1 MLGTNQIA
9 LSKIFAILTAADVAV
24 SIYGQ
29 QVYGQQVY
37 GRPVYGRQVYGRQL
51 YGRQIYGRQIYGR
64 QIYGKQGAP
73 KQPAAAAA
81 FQEMFERFANQ
92 DGPAVPIFGKLPSE
106 QHCSF
111 SS

>member
-1 MLGTNQIA
+1 VLGTNQIA

-37 GRPVYGRQVYGRQL
+37 GQQVYGQQVYGRPV
-51 YGRQIYGRQIYGR
+51 YGRQIYGR

>member
-1 MLGTNQIA
+1 MLVTNQIA

-37 GRPVYGRQVYGRQL
+37 GRQVYGRPVYGRPV
-51 YGRQIYGRQIYGR
+51 YGRQIYGR

-92 DGPAVPIFGKLPSE
+92 DGPAVPILGKLPSE